1 MFVMWRK
8 QNAGNATTAVLPEK
22 LPARG
27 DVEMEALDALRK
39 YL

>member
-1 MFVMWRK
+1 MLET
-8 QNAGNATTAVLPEK
+8 QPCTAVLPEK